1 MDFERVDMDELPA
14 EELEKYAR
22 QGELVFKLNHT
33 MPMTPEYDEILK
45 ELFGENLG
53 ENSRVMAPI
62 SGAALD
68 KLVIGDNVFINSNC
82 LAMARGGITIE
93 DDVMLAANVQ
103 LLSNNHDEYSR
114 NVLLCKPIHIKKGA
128 WIGAGATIL
137 PGVTIGEYAI
147 VGASAVV
154 TKDVGDYEV
163 VAGVPAK
170 VMKTLDKDKF

>member
-93 DDVMLAANVQ
+93 DDVMLA
-103 LLSNNHDEYSR
+103 LL
-114 NVLLCKPIHIKKGA
+114 
-128 WIGAGATIL
+128 
-137 PGVTIGEYAI
+137 
-147 VGASAVV
+147 
-154 TKDVGDYEV
+154 
-163 VAGVPAK
+163 
-170 VMKTLDKDKF
+170 